1 MGGTKVEAPQPPP
14 PSPQETA
21 LQTEQLQLLKEQR
34 AESAAFKPYLL
45 ESMGMRDVGGG
56 KLEKIPWEERY
67 AQMTPQ
73 ERAGQELADLY
84 LQRQK
89 QALQGELPVSPALES
104 ELERQKQELTTNL
117 SQRLGPNWTQ
127 STPGIQS
134 LNEFEKRAGL
144 LREEARRGQISTG
157 EGLIGARMGL
167 LQGTQAQQYTQGQ
180 NWGANVYPLLSS
192 YGSAL
197 APFQQQRQF
206 QQGLEFEAKQQ
217 TAANRMG
224 LISGAM
230 GLIGTGVGAWAT
242 GGLSLAMPK
251 K

>member
-1 MGGTKVEAPQPPP
+1 MGGTKVEAPQPPA
-14 PSPQETA
+14 PSAAETA
-21 LQTEQLQLLKEQR
+21 LQTEQLNLLKEQR
-34 AESAAFKPYLL
+34 AETAAFKPYLL

-67 AQMTPQ
+67 ARMSPQ

-89 QALQGELPVSPALES
+89 QALAGELPVSPALES
-104 ELERQKQELTTNL
+104 ELGRQKEELTSNL

-127 STPGIQS
+127 STPGIQAMS
-134 LNEFEKRAGL
+134 EFEKRAGL
-144 LREEARRGQISTG
+144 MREEARRGQISTG

-167 LQGTQAQQYTQGQ
+167 LQGTQAQQYGQGQ
-180 NWGANVYPLLSS
+180 NWGANVYPMLSA

-197 APFQQQRQF
+197 APLQQQRQF
-206 QQGLEFEAKQQ
+206 QQGLEFQGRQQ

-224 LISGAM
+224 LITGAM
-230 GLIGTGVGAWAT
+230 GLVGTAAGAYAT
-242 GGLSLAMPK
+242 GGLSLAVPK